1 MALIQ
6 DVVVKP
12 LRVIADERGYLFE
25 MLRSDEPIFEKFGQ
39 TYLTAIY
46 PGVVKAW
53 HYHKKQTDHFVCVH
67 GMAKV
72 VLYDDRE
79 GSPTRGLVNEYFI
92 GESNMAL
99 LVIPRLVWHGM
110 KGIGAD
116 VAMIVNTPT
125 EAYSPAEPDEYRK
138 PYDSP
143 DIPYDWA
150 LKHG

>member
-1 MALIQ
+1 MPLIH

-25 MLRSDEPIFEKFGQ
+25 MLRSDEPLFQRFGQ
-39 TYLTAIY
+39 SYCTAVY
-46 PGVVKAW
+46 KDVVKGW
-53 HYHKKQTDHFVCVH
+53 HYHKKQDDHFVCVS

-79 GSPTRGLVNEYFI
+79 GSPTRGQVNEFFI
-92 GESNMAL
+92 GERNMVL

-110 KGIGAD
+110 KGIGEGTAL
-116 VAMIVNTPT
+116 IVNHPT
-125 EAYSPAEPDEYRK
+125 EAYDPKEPDEYRK
-138 PYDSP
+138 PYDTP